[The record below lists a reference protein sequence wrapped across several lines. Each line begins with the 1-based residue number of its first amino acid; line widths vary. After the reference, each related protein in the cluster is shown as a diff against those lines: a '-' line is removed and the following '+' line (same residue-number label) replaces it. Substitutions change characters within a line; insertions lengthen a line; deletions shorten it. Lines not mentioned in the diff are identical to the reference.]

1 MKNKR
6 SRRNHVF
13 SVVADSVEWK
23 EGSKSVA
30 QKLQGSLDVQL
41 KINQSDAA
49 LTRDASALLSA
60 L

>member
-6 SRRNHVF
+6 LRRSQVF
-13 SVVADSVEWK
+13 PVVVDSVEWE
-23 EGSKSVA
+23 EGSKRVA

-49 LTRDASALLSA
+49 LTRDANALLSA